1 MDPLEFT
8 PPLKTRRLKVIAAII
23 VILILLGALFVGL
36 YKVGNSF
43 FQEEM
48 PVATTT
54 VSVEV
59 TE

>member
-1 MDPLEFT
+1 MDPLELT

-36 YKVGNSF
+36 YKLGNSF
-43 FQEEM
+43 FGEETQN
-48 PVATTT
+48 ATTT

-59 TE
+59 TQ